1 MLSIFPTLLAYGLLA
16 PFIIRIA
23 LGAYF
28 LYFVFKTAQNDLR
41 KSRHSPFLWGVII
54 APAAIGSVLVL
65 SGILTQVG
73 AFILALWTLVAL
85 FSSGGGAAFGGQN
98 RLVMLFALVMA
109 LSLLVS
115 GAGFLA
121 FDMPL

>member
-1 MLSIFPTLLAYGLLA
+1 MLSIFPDLLAYGLLA

-28 LYFVFKTAQNDLR
+28 IYDAFTTGKNAHKKKDYSIPTWAHLKT
-41 KSRHSPFLWGVII
+41 GG
-54 APAAIGSVLVL
+54 IG
-65 SGILTQVG
+65 GILVFTGFLTQIG
-73 AFILALWTLVAL
+73 ALLLILRLANDIYRYPHTRT
-85 FSSGGGAAFGGQN
+85 FSLLLLA
-98 RLVMLFALVMA
+98 MA
-109 LSLLVS
+109 LSLLFS